1 MKYYALRGRA
11 LSENLRMRFEREDDR
26 AFTRWS
32 VNAGKGKPIAHMP
45 YGATLYLGGRKP
57 DFEDVLN
64 GADGLPVF
72 SERAIE
78 VMQPFLRG
86 PDDIEWLYLPQA
98 PDPKSKYPCE
108 RKYAL
113 LNPLFFVPPEQAYTI
128 TYTEAV
134 DGFDPSISSIKL
146 NKKAL
151 NGLHFF
157 AVNFM
162 TRNCFISEPLLR
174 ALKAPPLHPLVRC
187 MSEKSALLFMCQ
199 APYNAAVGRKR
210 EQELREQG

>member
-1 MKYYALRGRA
+1 MKYYALRGGS
-11 LSENLRMRFEREDDR
+11 LSQGLDYKLEQQDREVFLNWRGRVKQGVRVAD
-26 AFTRWS
+26 
-32 VNAGKGKPIAHMP
+32 MP
-45 YGATLYLGGRKP
+45 FGGMVHLKRRKQ
-57 DFEDVLN
+57 DYEDIIS
-64 GADGLPVF
+64 GPSFLPLV

-86 PDDIEWLYLPQA
+86 PDDIEWLYVPQA

-134 DGFDPSISSIKL
+134 DGFAPSISSIKF

-157 AVNFM
+157 AVDSKIVD
-162 TRNCFISEPLLR
+162 CFISEPLLK
-174 ALKAPPLHPLVRC
+174 ALKTSPLHPLVRC
-187 MSEKSALLFMCQ
+187 QSEKSFFLTFQ
-199 APYNAAVGRKR
+199 AWYNTKIGRKR